1 MVDSIFVRV
10 QRVLSSNVNVVVGAA
25 ERASGTSLMRDAI
38 RQIERAED
46 EARAELQETRCRR
59 TQAGMQKALLRDR
72 IAALGEQARFA
83 MSKDRPDLAEAAVA
97 RQIDHE
103 AQVGQLDK
111 AEAEAADEEG
121 RLEECLAELKLRKAQ
136 MESEMEA
143 FRVAR
148 GEAAAAGAASAC
160 TSAADRAE
168 RKAAQAET
176 LFERAMSA
184 SGVRSAGLMEPK
196 EAAKLAEVDA
206 LQREAAVADR
216 LAAIKAAQD
225 RSAGKGGKQAKRA

>member
-10 QRVLSSNVNVVVGAA
+10 QRVLSSNVNVVVDAA
-25 ERASGTSLMRDAI
+25 ERASGSSLMRDAI

-46 EARAELQETRCRR
+46 EARAELQEARCRR
-59 TQAGMQKALLRDR
+59 TQAGLQKALLRDR

-97 RQIDHE
+97 RQLDHE
-103 AQVGQLDK
+103 AQVRQLEK
-111 AEAEAADEEG
+111 AEADAADEER
-121 RLEECLAELKLRKAQ
+121 RLEECLAELKLRKSQ
-136 MESEMEA
+136 MEAEMEA
-143 FRVAR
+143 FRAAR
-148 GEAAAAGAASAC
+148 SESAAATASAC

-176 LFERAMSA
+176 LFERAMAA
-184 SGVRSAGLMEPK
+184 SGVRSAGLMQPK

-206 LQREAAVADR
+206 LQREAAVAER
-216 LAAIKAAQD
+216 LAAIKAAQVK
-225 RSAGKGGKQAKRA
+225 SAARKRA

>member
-10 QRVLSSNVNVVVGAA
+10 QRVLSSNVNVVVDAA

-46 EARAELQETRCRR
+46 EARAELHEARCRR
-59 TQAGMQKALLRDR
+59 TQAGLQKALLRDR

-83 MSKDRPDLAEAAVA
+83 LSKDRPDLAEAAIA
-97 RQIDHE
+97 RQLDHE
-103 AQVGQLDK
+103 AQVKQLDK
-111 AEAEAADEEG
+111 GEAEAGENER

-136 MESEMEA
+136 MEKEMEA
-143 FRVAR
+143 FHSAR
-148 GEAAAAGAASAC
+148 GEAAGGGAGAC

-168 RKAAQAET
+168 RTATRAET
-176 LFERAMSA
+176 LFERAMAA
-184 SGVRSAGLMEPK
+184 SGVRSPGLMEPK

-216 LAAIKAAQD
+216 LAAMKAAQD
-225 RSAGKGGKQAKRA
+225 KSGGKSGRQAKRA